1 MYINFLKKDK
11 MKKQPKDIWLQH
23 VLLSVI
29 KSNYISVNLSVK
41 YNCHTENDRQVLD
54 ILTFIVKSAAPLAQ
68 NK

>member
-1 MYINFLKKDK
+1 MYINFKKKDK
-11 MKKQPKDIWLQH
+11 MKKQPKDIF
-23 VLLSVI
+23 LLSVI

-68 NK
+68 KK